1 MLQFSLSVGFVLM
14 QVYLSVG
21 FVLLQ
26 LSLSVY
32 LIEIFPVCCSYHNG
46 DHYNSVR
53 RSGDLNSRTPPSIK
67 LASLVVVPQQQQQQ
81 RVAAA
86 NSYRSNSSS
95 GGGYCS
101 SDSGAGISEDDSGE
115 VWFPPMGTGGTLKDT
130 GTVRIFLSP
139 NNTNTSITAGRERTG
154 RYVFEFRIN

>member
-81 RVAAA
+81 QRVAAA

-130 GTVRIFLSP
+130 VRIFRVPHYL
-139 NNTNTSITAGRERTG
+139 NCYKGFKTSTG
-154 RYVFEFRIN
+154 

>member
-53 RSGDLNSRTPPSIK
+53 RSGDLNSRTPPSIR
-67 LASLVVVPQQQQQQ
+67 LASLVVVPQQQ

-95 GGGYCS
+95 GGGYREFTAARNRLITEES
-101 SDSGAGISEDDSGE
+101 LIL
-115 VWFPPMGTGGTLKDT
+115 LKPEID
-130 GTVRIFLSP
+130 
-139 NNTNTSITAGRERTG
+139 
-154 RYVFEFRIN
+154 